1 MAFTT
6 MKCIFNIV
14 LPVTVK
20 RNYGMSY
27 VLCAKVAD
35 PIQQL
40 FLDKIAEFKSNI
52 NDKNFIKQ
60 YPQLQKALDEE
71 LLRVTRQHG
80 GEKPEDLEKFPQV
93 KLQEAVVDPQT
104 GF

>member
-52 NDKNFIKQ
+52 KLVSYYIPYIK
-60 YPQLQKALDEE
+60 LN
-71 LLRVTRQHG
+71 
-80 GEKPEDLEKFPQV
+80 KF
-93 KLQEAVVDPQT
+93 L
-104 GF
+104 F